1 MIDNRLKNDDM
12 VSEIPSQGA
21 SIRDPVFR
29 GALETGQPETGQEN
43 FEIQFLGVLG
53 KPEKRRPAEKKIRN
67 PIFRGAPET
76 GEPETG

>member
-1 MIDNRLKNDDM
+1 M

-29 GALETGQPETGQEN
+29 GALETGQPETGQEK
-43 FEIQFLGVLG
+43 FEIQCLEVLE
-53 KPEKRRPAEKKIRN
+53 KPEKRKPAEKKIRN
-67 PIFRGAPET
+67 PIFRGAQET

>member
-1 MIDNRLKNDDM
+1 M

-53 KPEKRRPAEKKIRN
+53 KPENRRPAEKKIRN
-67 PIFRGAPET
+67 PIFRGAQET
-76 GEPETG
+76 GEPETD